1 VRRLIRRGAIT
12 VGHLKMNMSFIPS
25 LCMEYTKVFNTM
37 KIENVIVFIVG
48 LILGMAIG
56 KWMDR

>member
-1 VRRLIRRGAIT
+1 
-12 VGHLKMNMSFIPS
+12 MNMSFIPS

>member
-1 VRRLIRRGAIT
+1 
-12 VGHLKMNMSFIPS
+12 
-25 LCMEYTKVFNTM
+25 MEYTKVFNTM